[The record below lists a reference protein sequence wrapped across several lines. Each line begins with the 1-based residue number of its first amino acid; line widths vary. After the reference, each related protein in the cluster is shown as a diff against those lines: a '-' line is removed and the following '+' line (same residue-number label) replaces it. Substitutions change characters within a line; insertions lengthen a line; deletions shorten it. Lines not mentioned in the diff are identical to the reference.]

1 MKAVGGKKS
10 CEYYEVC
17 GNTENCSRCK
27 SYKKKTIKKGK

>member
-10 CEYYEVC
+10 CEYYEAC

-27 SYKKKTIKKGK
+27 SKQLRKESDY